1 METPTNLNTPHRSNR
16 IKLILFAAY
25 CNVRCI
31 TPGVIQKLVADL
43 TGVYSGGGGGLYTGG
58 GYTRDITGV
67 GFFWVKNTS
76 KMSETTFSGH
86 ISCFS
91 SFL

>member
-1 METPTNLNTPHRSNR
+1 MAHRL
-16 IKLILFAAY
+16 KLPLFPRGSSRGTY

-43 TGVYSGGGGGLYTGG
+43 TGVYSGGGG

-86 ISCFS
+86 ISWFS